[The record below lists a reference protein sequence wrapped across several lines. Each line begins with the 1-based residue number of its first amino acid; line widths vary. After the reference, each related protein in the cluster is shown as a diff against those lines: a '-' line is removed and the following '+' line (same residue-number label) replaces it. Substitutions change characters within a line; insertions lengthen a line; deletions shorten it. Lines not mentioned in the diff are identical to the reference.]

1 MQNTILAEV
10 LTEFERLD
18 QLLDRTLLDPST
30 WAGALVYAALITIG
44 ALVLS
49 RSLGRGVRHLAARGG
64 SAVDRA
70 ALAFFV
76 RVAQFLV
83 AAFALALYA
92 HVVPALDKLS
102 TALLTGASL
111 ASIVV
116 GLAAQNTLGNVVS
129 GFLLVLYRPFRAG
142 DMISVTTP
150 TGVETGAVEDLSLGY
165 TTLLTFGN
173 RRVVVPNSLLTNQSW
188 VNLTSVDPHVVVEV
202 AVPVA
207 YTADL
212 DAARALLLDLAES
225 EPNVQ
230 KVLGCPVSALGDSS
244 VTLLLRV
251 ECSSALAA
259 RDARWALTEAA
270 KRRLDAGGVEIPYPY
285 SNVVVHPAAP
295 AGTGGAEPA
304 PR

>member
-1 MQNTILAEV
+1 METALI
-10 LTEFERLD
+10 TEFQRIDALV
-18 QLLDRTLLDPST
+18 DRTLLDPST
-30 WAGALVYAALITIG
+30 WAGALVYAALFALG
-44 ALVLS
+44 AAAISHLLA
-49 RSLGRGVRHLAARGG
+49 RSVRHVAERGG

-83 AAFALALYA
+83 VIFALTFYA
-92 HVVPALDKLS
+92 HIVPALDKLS

-111 ASIVV
+111 ASIVI

-188 VNLTSVDPHVVVEV
+188 VNLTSIDPHVVAE
-202 AVPVA
+202 VPVPIA

-212 DAARALLLDLAES
+212 DHARAVLIALAES
-225 EPNVQ
+225 EPRVN

-244 VTLLLRV
+244 VTLLLRI
-251 ECSSALAA
+251 ECSSALDA
-259 RDARWALTEAA
+259 RDTRWALTEAA
-270 KRRLDAGGVEIPYPY
+270 KRRLDAEGIEIPYPY
-285 SNVVVHPAAP
+285 TNVVVKGALES
-295 AGTGGAEPA
+295 GGGA
-304 PR
+304 RVRL

>member
-1 MQNTILAEV
+1 MPTEAV
-10 LTEFERLD
+10 LIEFERLD
-18 QLLDRTLLDPST
+18 ALLDRTLLDPST
-30 WAGALVYAALITIG
+30 WAGALVYALLFTLASVL
-44 ALVLS
+44 LS
-49 RSLGRGVRHLAARGG
+49 RALSRGVRHLAARGG
-64 SAVDRA
+64 SAVDHA

-83 AAFALALYA
+83 VAFALALYA
-92 HVVPALDKLS
+92 HVVPALHKLS

-173 RRVVVPNSLLTNQSW
+173 RRVVVPNSLLTNESW

-212 DAARALLLDLAES
+212 GAARALLIDLAEAD
-225 EPNVQ
+225 PRVQ

-244 VTLLLRV
+244 VTLLLRA
-251 ECSSALAA
+251 ECASALAA

-270 KRRLDAGGVEIPYPY
+270 KLALDANGIEIPYPY
-285 SNVVVHPAAP
+285 TNVVVHQPCTAVAAV
-295 AGTGGAEPA
+295 GTSAEND
-304 PR
+304 